1 MSESLDENLS
11 LNEKR
16 GGALKVY
23 AILSWIYI
31 GITAI
36 GLLMSMVSGP
46 MDAEELEQSKVI
58 ILESLDEETVQ
69 LVGTDFLKEMIE
81 RLEVANEK
89 HYLILGFNFA
99 VVVLGFYGVLQMFQL
114 KKNGYYFYLAYS
126 ILPAILEFVHFGN
139 GVLVVFNALFGL
151 LVSGV
156 FCLLYGLQ
164 LKRMQ

>member
-11 LNEKR
+11 LKEKR

-31 GITAI
+31 GLTAL
-36 GLLMSMVSGP
+36 GLLMSMATGP
-46 MDAEELEQSKVI
+46 MSVEELEQSKVI
-58 ILESLDEETVQ
+58 LMESWDEETIQ
-69 LVGTDFLKEMIE
+69 LIGTDLLNEMVL
-81 RLEVANEK
+81 RLDIANEK

-99 VVVLGFYGVLQMFQL
+99 IVVLGFYGVLQMFQL
-114 KKNGYYFYLAYS
+114 KKTGYYFYLAYS
-126 ILPAILEFVHFGN
+126 ALPAIVEIMHFGT
-139 GVLVVFNALFGL
+139 GTLAIFNIIFGL
-151 LVSGV
+151 LVSGI